1 MAFLQSLDN
10 VSAGKVLQ
18 VKRVMQGSSWTSTS
32 SSLVEVINKAITP
45 ASTSNKI
52 IARVTFRYSYPDGTK
67 SHGGFESQLIRDST
81 AVNVPNEAYYY
92 FAHESPQNY
101 QEQYTMFTH
110 MDTVPSATAVTYYY
124 KCASGYGISIT
135 INHCEM
141 VLTEIEG

>member
-10 VSAGKVLQ
+10 VTAGKVLQ
-18 VKRVMQGSSWTSTS
+18 VKRVMQTSAWVSTS
-32 SSLVEVINKAITP
+32 SAQVEIINKAITP
-45 ASTSNKI
+45 SSTSNKI
-52 IARVTFRYSYPDGTK
+52 ISRVTFRYSYPDGTC
-67 SHGGFESQLIRDST
+67 SHGGYESQLFRGST
-81 AVNVPNEAYYY
+81 VINVPNENYYY

-110 MDTVPSATAVTYYY
+110 MDTVPAATAVTYYY